1 MNYFQQS
8 STETTY
14 ATGQAQ
20 AVLIRSV
27 FTWMTLGLLVTAF
40 VSAIVISSFISILT
54 PGLVITLSILE
65 IGLVFWL
72 SARINKMSA
81 TQGATLFLAYSAMNG
96 ITLSPLALIYTGSS
110 LTTTFFTAASMF
122 AAVAFYGNVTKKDL
136 SSWNSFLMMG
146 LFGII
151 IAMVV
156 NIFFA
161 SSAVSFVISILGVVL
176 FCGLTA
182 YDVNRIR
189 QLGYGVSE
197 NSDDFKRVS
206 IIGAL
211 GLYLNFINLFIQ
223 LLHLMGERRN

>member
-14 ATGQAQ
+14 TTGQAQ

-27 FTWMTLGLLVTAF
+27 FTWMTLGLLLTAF
-40 VSAIVISSFISILT
+40 VSAIVISSFISILS

-65 IGLVFWL
+65 IALVFWL

-81 TQGATLFLAYSAMNG
+81 TQASTLFLAYSAMNG
-96 ITLSPLALIYTGSS
+96 VTLSPLALIYTGSS

-146 LFGII
+146 LWGIL
-151 IAMVV
+151 IAMVI

-161 SSAVSFVISILGVVL
+161 SSAASFVISILGVVL

-182 YDVNRIR
+182 YDVNRIK

-197 NSDDFKRVS
+197 NSEDFKRVS

-211 GLYLNFINLFIQ
+211 GLYLNFINLFIY
-223 LLHLMGERRN
+223 LLRLMGDRRN